1 MSVSITVTPL
11 VTSSIPG
18 DQADENTLPSA
29 LSTVFFSFNIN
40 FIPEALEEYGSISSV
55 SCSIPYN
62 GVNFS
67 VVNNNPNNYQV
78 NISGTINNNNLFI
91 GEYFKFYMPD
101 GTVQTLDRDEALDF
115 KSVVEWSPPVTRI
128 AVRPYIFSIVRSIPI
143 NITLNQYAYWEF
155 NTSLNAFQAFV
166 DSGAF

>member
-1 MSVSITVTPL
+1 MSVSASVTPI

-18 DQADENTLPSA
+18 DQADASTLPSA
-29 LSTVFFSFNIN
+29 LSTVYFSFDVS
-40 FIPEALEEYGSISSV
+40 FVPGDVEEGGITSV
-55 SCSIPYN
+55 SCSIPYS

-67 VVNNNPNNYQV
+67 IVSNNPTNYVV
-78 NISGTINNNNLFI
+78 NISGTITNDNLFT
-91 GEYFKFYMPD
+91 GEYYKFYMPD
-101 GTVQTLDRDEALDF
+101 GTVQTLDRDAASDF
-115 KSVVEWSPPVTRI
+115 KSVVEWNPPAIRTV
-128 AVRPYIFSIVRSIPI
+128 VRSYSFTVDSGTPI